1 MFPAL
6 FLSSAPSA
14 QQARAAGPHG
24 FRGRPDVNIRLAW
37 ASLPTCLAVPRLVH
51 IRRRFSIDGG
61 AGLPD
66 VYRCAALSLDD

>member
-1 MFPAL
+1 MG
-6 FLSSAPSA
+6 SGEGRTSTSAS
-14 QQARAAGPHG
+14 HG
-24 FRGRPDVNIRLAW
+24 L
-37 ASLPTCLAVPRLVH
+37 SLPTCLAVPRLVH